1 MDSKDVYDRLA
12 AIFHDVFGDDS
23 LTLRPDMTA
32 DDVPEWDSLSH
43 IRLVLT
49 VQKEFNVKFSAAEIG
64 RLKNVAGLVEL
75 IRAKS
80 R

>member
-1 MDSKDVYDRLA
+1 MDNKDIYERLTP
-12 AIFHDVFGDDS
+12 IFHDVFGDDS

-32 DDVPEWDSLSH
+32 DDVPEWDSLTH
-43 IRLVLT
+43 IRLMLT

-64 RLKNVAGLVEL
+64 RLKNVAGLAEL
-75 IRAKS
+75 ISAKA